1 MTGVENILLR
11 PPRSER
17 KVPTGLATFEWVGAG
32 GRRGRWS
39 NAAKPPAPGVLAFWV
54 AVARWG
60 RRSASP
66 RPLSGPGRQP
76 AARLGHSGL
85 GGRPARPHPAP
96 HRGLCP
102 KSPQPFWLPRG
113 SAFPETQGA
122 VGCKGLNKRQAVFHC
137 YWQKNS
143 CLVPRESPPNPQFC
157 RFAQR
162 ALEKC
167 PGGRKSSCVPWGWRI
182 NVTPTESC
190 QPCPKAMSPWHL
202 GRGPPCPPTLWH
214 PHLCW
219 EPQSWES
226 PQCQLPFPSQGS
238 HSWVGGA
245 SCCPSFP

>member
-32 GRRGRWS
+32 GRRGRCS

-76 AARLGHSGL
+76 AAWLGHSGL

-238 HSWVGGA
+238 HNWVGGA

>member
-32 GRRGRWS
+32 SRKGRWS

-60 RRSASP
+60 RRSASASSP
-66 RPLSGPGRQP
+66 LRPRQP

-137 YWQKNS
+137 YWQKTAAS
-143 CLVPRESPPNPQFC
+143 FHERAPQTPSSAGLHKELLKSAQEAGRVPVSPGDG
-157 RFAQR
+157 
-162 ALEKC
+162 E
-167 PGGRKSSCVPWGWRI
+167 
-182 NVTPTESC
+182 
-190 QPCPKAMSPWHL
+190 
-202 GRGPPCPPTLWH
+202 
-214 PHLCW
+214 
-219 EPQSWES
+219 
-226 PQCQLPFPSQGS
+226 
-238 HSWVGGA
+238 
-245 SCCPSFP
+245 